1 MIYPRLVLELFY
13 ALLLVVVA
21 AVITGYAGY
30 LVVRLYRGQG

>member
-1 MIYPRLVLELFY
+1 VIYTRLVLELVF
-13 ALLLVVVA
+13 ALLLVAVA